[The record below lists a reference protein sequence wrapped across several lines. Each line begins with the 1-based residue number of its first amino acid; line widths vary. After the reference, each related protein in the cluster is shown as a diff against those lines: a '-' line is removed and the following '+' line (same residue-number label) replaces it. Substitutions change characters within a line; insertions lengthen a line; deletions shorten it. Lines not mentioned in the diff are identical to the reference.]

1 VGRTRSREPS
11 EGGGGRGEVGK
22 QGDMTPDLGEEGEGA
37 KEGGPEVWAPRP
49 RQARQDGGAV
59 GDDPE

>member
-1 VGRTRSREPS
+1 
-11 EGGGGRGEVGK
+11 VGK
-22 QGDMTPDLGEEGEGA
+22 QGGMAPDLGEEGEGA